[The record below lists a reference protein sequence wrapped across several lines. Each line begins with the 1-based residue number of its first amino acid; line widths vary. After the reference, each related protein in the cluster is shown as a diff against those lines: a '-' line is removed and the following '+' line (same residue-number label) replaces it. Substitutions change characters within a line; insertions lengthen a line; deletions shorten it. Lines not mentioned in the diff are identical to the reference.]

1 MGLCLLGLSLDRDF
15 SGFPATCCCGG
26 DVVAY
31 LRVVDFIDVTGCEWF
46 LEFGDGAW
54 VRLDL
59 SNAVVRLRDR
69 FAVYVGSS
77 GDRCTWWACVW
88 GGVEG
93 VGGLWSGRRFWRR
106 LGWFL
111 CLEA

>member
-1 MGLCLLGLSLDRDF
+1 
-15 SGFPATCCCGG
+15 
-26 DVVAY
+26 VVAY

-69 FAVYVGSS
+69 FAVYVGELRRPVHVVGVCGEVLKVLEVYGQAVAS
-77 GDRCTWWACVW
+77 G
-88 GGVEG
+88 
-93 VGGLWSGRRFWRR
+93 GGLAGF
-106 LGWFL
+106 
-111 CLEA
+111 CA